1 MENLK
6 KHKSVIIVGALVLL
20 FTCVFFLGTVYVQ
33 YRTGNV
39 VQAQSKEVETTEE
52 AAGISENKE
61 AEKREQAE
69 VSMEMAKHI
78 LEEIP
83 DAPLLQG
90 NAKEDW
96 GDSSLENYVN
106 DINAVSAV
114 DTRGARKVIIKV
126 CETAGIDANTAK
138 VRDLTA
144 EQIAQIDEEVFE
156 NSDHP
161 ED

>member
-83 DAPLLQG
+83 DAPLLQE

>member
-69 VSMEMAKHI
+69 VSMEMAKSI

-83 DAPLLQG
+83 DAPLLQE